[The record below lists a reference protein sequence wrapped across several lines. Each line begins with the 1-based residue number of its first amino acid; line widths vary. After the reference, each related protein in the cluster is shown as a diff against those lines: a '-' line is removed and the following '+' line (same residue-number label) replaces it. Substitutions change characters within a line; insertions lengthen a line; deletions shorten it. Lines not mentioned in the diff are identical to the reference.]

1 MTKKFKFI
9 QKIQKILY
17 RTYFAHKTTI
27 KGKKGTEKGGR
38 NKN

>member
-1 MTKKFKFI
+1 M
-9 QKIQKILY
+9 Y